1 MSNLSRSARR
11 PPAVVSSSRWL
22 LAGAALALA
31 GLAGPV
37 PAQDGGKSGEQVV
50 ASACV
55 SCHTSGERG
64 APKIGDQKAW
74 SARAA
79 RGLTALTQEALQGIR
94 QMPAH
99 GGSPG
104 LSDKEIER
112 AITTMV
118 NKSGGHWVEPID
130 ATRPA
135 PARSGEQVVKTQC
148 VKCHGE
154 GTGGAPR
161 IGDRAAWIPR
171 LKNGLDAT
179 VRSAVNGHG
188 GMPAR
193 GGMADLSDAEIRSAV
208 TYMLNAAGASAP
220 AK

>member
-1 MSNLSRSARR
+1 MGKHSRSGR
-11 PPAVVSSSRWL
+11 PSPAVASSSRWL
-22 LAGAALALA
+22 LAAAALALA
-31 GLAGPV
+31 GLAGP
-37 PAQDGGKSGEQVV
+37 AQAQGGGRSGEQVV
-50 ASACV
+50 ASACA

-118 NKSGGHWVEPID
+118 NQSGGKWIEPTSK
-130 ATRPA
+130 AFCVH
-135 PARSGEQVVKTQC
+135 RSRCLRDSHRVSRAVHSNCRYAVVR
-148 VKCHGE
+148 H
-154 GTGGAPR
+154 
-161 IGDRAAWIPR
+161 
-171 LKNGLDAT
+171 AT
-179 VRSAVNGHG
+179 V
-188 GMPAR
+188 
-193 GGMADLSDAEIRSAV
+193 
-208 TYMLNAAGASAP
+208 
-220 AK
+220 AKSSR